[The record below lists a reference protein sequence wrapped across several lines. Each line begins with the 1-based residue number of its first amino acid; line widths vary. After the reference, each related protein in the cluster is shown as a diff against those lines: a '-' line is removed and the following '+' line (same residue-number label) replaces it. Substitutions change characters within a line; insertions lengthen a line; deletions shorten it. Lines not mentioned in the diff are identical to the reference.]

1 MVVYTYNQSPRM
13 ARDAA
18 TTTRPQRLSSLRCSS
33 SSNSASVPPPPPPLP
48 PTSYH
53 ASVGVTET
61 KMMQVPLTP
70 QTPRYTWY
78 RCEKFENSVD
88 IQYIVEPH
96 KPLAAA
102 TTHRR
107 FVIRSAYV
115 RACLKE
121 FLGAWVT
128 ACFGFGVNN
137 QVRLSHGEKGSALS
151 INLGWGI
158 AVMLGV
164 HIAAH
169 LNPVVTLTLATY
181 RRTPWRNVPGF
192 WLAQTLGAFLGAWTI
207 FLLNYE
213 TLQRVDPKRTFTR
226 ANFATFPSDQV
237 SNYTAFY
244 TEFLATILLA
254 IGIFAKSDEKNR
266 PVGPYGVPGF
276 FFYLTAGIS
285 MAFNMNTGAAINPA
299 RDFGPRVFL
308 ALAGWGREVFTV
320 RHYYFWIPIV
330 APFTGGIVGGGI
342 YTALIEMHHPSGR

>member
-1 MVVYTYNQSPRM
+1 M
-13 ARDAA
+13 ARDV
-18 TTTRPQRLSSLRCSS
+18 TRPQRLSSIRSS
-33 SSNSASVPPPPPPLP
+33 RNSASAPAVP
-48 PTSYH
+48 SAYH
-53 ASVGVTET
+53 ASIGVTET

-70 QTPRYTWY
+70 QTPKYTWY

-88 IQYIVEPH
+88 IQYLVEPH
-96 KPLAAA
+96 KPISHPAESRSRSRL
-102 TTHRR
+102 
-107 FVIRSAYV
+107 VIRNAYV

-128 ACFGFGVNN
+128 TCFGFGVNN

-181 RRTPWRNVPGF
+181 RRTPWINVPGF
-192 WLAQTLGAFLGAWTI
+192 VLAQTLGAFLGAWTI
-207 FLLNYE
+207 FLLHYE
-213 TLQRVDPKRTFTR
+213 TLQRVDPGRTFTR
-226 ANFATFPSDQV
+226 ANFATFPSDQI

-244 TEFLATILLA
+244 TEFLATIMLA
-254 IGIFAKSDEKNR
+254 IGVFAKSDEKNR
-266 PVGPYGVPGF
+266 PVGPFGVPGF
-276 FFYLTAGIS
+276 FFYLIAGIS

-308 ALAGWGREVFTV
+308 AMAGWGSQVFTV

-342 YTALIEMHHPSGR
+342 YTALIEMHHPQDDEADSMPSLPR